1 MNSSERQKRDGDTVY
16 NNNNICIGESIGNT
30 EFQARCEPLCEAQCE
45 SSCIVKASSDLLLYF
60 IAVFVAGLVI
70 ATIIFCARKRW
81 KRRKK
86 RRKPENGTLIVSD
99 MNLRRTDPQPLADE
113 TDSLG
118 TKIPTYI

>member
-1 MNSSERQKRDGDTVY
+1 MNKSERQTRDGDVNCNC
-16 NNNNICIGESIGNT
+16 NNNNFCIHET
-30 EFQARCEPLCEAQCE
+30 VTAFEARCETHFE
-45 SSCIVKASSDLLLYF
+45 SLCIVKASSDLLLYF
-60 IAVFVAGLVI
+60 IAVFVAGLVL
-70 ATIIFCARKRW
+70 AAIIFCVRKRW

-99 MNLRRTDPQPLADE
+99 INLRKTDPQPFADE